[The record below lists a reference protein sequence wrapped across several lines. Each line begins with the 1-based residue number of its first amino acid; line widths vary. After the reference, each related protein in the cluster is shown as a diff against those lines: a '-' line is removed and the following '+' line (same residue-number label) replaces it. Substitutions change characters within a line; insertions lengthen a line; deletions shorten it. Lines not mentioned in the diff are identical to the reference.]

1 MKRFVLLSVVLALI
15 GVIGYLQLVNTAAKD
30 KEKATKNPV
39 VIMDTSMGR
48 IEIEL
53 FKDKA
58 PITVK
63 NFLRY
68 VDDKFYDGT
77 IFHRV
82 MGKEN
87 TEKEMDFMI
96 QGGGFKPGMKEKE
109 TRDPIKNEASN
120 GVSNKR
126 GTLAMARTNDPDSA
140 TAQFFINVAD
150 NKFLDKSEDSDGY
163 AVFGKVIKG
172 MNVVNKIKAV
182 ETGTKGGHANVP
194 VKDIIIKSVR
204 RAPVKKTEE

>member
-1 MKRFVLLSVVLALI
+1 MKRFVVLSVVLALT

-63 NFLRY
+63 NFLSY

-82 MGKEN
+82 IGKPYA
-87 TEKEMDFMI
+87 KEDFMI
-96 QGGGFKPGMKEKE
+96 QGGGFKPGMKEKKD
-109 TRDPIKNEASN
+109 TKDPIKLEADK
-120 GVSNKR
+120 GLSNKL
-126 GTLAMARTNDPDSA
+126 GTVAMARTNDPNSA
-140 TAQFFINVAD
+140 TAQFFINVKD
-150 NKFLDKSEDSDGY
+150 NKFLDKSDESDGY

-182 ETGTKGGHANVP
+182 ETDEKNGHENVP
-194 VKDIIIKSVR
+194 VKDVIIKSVR
-204 RAPVKKTEE
+204 RAPE

>member
-1 MKRFVLLSVVLALI
+1 
-15 GVIGYLQLVNTAAKD
+15 
-30 KEKATKNPV
+30 
-39 VIMDTSMGR
+39 
-48 IEIEL
+48 
-53 FKDKA
+53 
-58 PITVK
+58 
-63 NFLRY
+63 
-68 VDDKFYDGT
+68 
-77 IFHRV
+77 
-82 MGKEN
+82 
-87 TEKEMDFMI
+87 

-172 MNVVNKIKAV
+172 MNVVKKIKAV